1 MPPFPGGRII
11 MANTNQ
17 VIVNGETILDLR
29 SDTVT
34 PKTLQKGITA
44 HDKSGAKITGTLT
57 VPGEETRYVELDMP
71 YGSQYIVASTGMLMK
86 QVEITKPSTFLPEN
100 IKKGVNIGGI
110 VGTLETGDPTEAWI
124 IRDDA
129 PVSEGYWE
137 LYEEIDFESN
147 GTTYGDFV
155 VTQEGQFVQLLYSG
169 EVVASFDSSAGKYFD
184 WNDSGFRR
192 VTFATSP
199 TGDLM
204 NWLAANAI
212 RQGSNVVVQESK
224 SVTILSNGTTTIKPS
239 TPYDALREVSVE
251 VTIPVYD
258 GSVT

>member
-1 MPPFPGGRII
+1 MV
-11 MANTNQ
+11 NQ
-17 VIVNGETILDLR
+17 YVNKVAVNGKTVLDL
-29 SDTVT
+29 SGDTVY
-34 PKTLQKGITA
+34 PAMLAKGITA

-57 VPGEETRYVELDMP
+57 VPGEETRSEELYMQ
-71 YGSQYIVASTGMLMK
+71 YGSQYIVASPGTLMK

-100 IKKGVNIGGI
+100 IKAGVNIGGV
-110 VGTLETGDPTEAWI
+110 VGTLQTGDPTEAWI
-124 IRDDA
+124 IRNDA

-155 VTQEGQFVQLLYSG
+155 VTQDGQFVQLLYSG
-169 EVVASFDSSAGKYFD
+169 EVVASFDSSAGQYFD
-184 WNDSGFRR
+184 WNDPGFRR

-199 TGDLM
+199 TGGLM

-224 SVTILSNGTTTIKPS
+224 SATISSNGTTTIKPS
-239 TPYDALREVSVE
+239 TPYDALMEVD
-251 VTIPVYD
+251 VTVDVASGGITWYSPV
-258 GSVT
+258 S

>member
-1 MPPFPGGRII
+1 
-11 MANTNQ
+11 MANQ
-17 VIVNGETILDLR
+17 YVNKVVVGAEVKLDL
-29 SDTVT
+29 SQDTIS
-34 PKTLQKGITA
+34 PDKLAKNITA

-57 VPGEETRYVELDMP
+57 VPGEETRSEELYMQ
-71 YGSQYIVASTGMLMK
+71 YGAQYIVASPGTLMK

-100 IKKGVNIGGI
+100 IKKGVNIGGV
-110 VGTLETGDPTEAWI
+110 VGTLQTGDPTEAWI
-124 IRDDA
+124 IRNDA

-147 GTTYGDFV
+147 GTTYGDFA
-155 VTQEGQFVQLLYSG
+155 VTQDGQFVQLLYSG
-169 EVVASFDSSAGKYFD
+169 EVVASFDSSAGQYFD
-184 WNDSGFRR
+184 WNDPGFRR

-224 SVTILSNGTTTIKPS
+224 SVTISSNGTTTIKPS
-239 TPYDALREVSVE
+239 TPYDALMEVD
-251 VTIPVYD
+251 VTVDVASGGITWYSPV
-258 GSVT
+258 S